1 MAWNVSGPVRV
12 AAVADATAIAAVHV
26 EAWRETYVGIVPVQV
41 LAGLS
46 VDRRTEIWRRI
57 LTNPTAFS
65 SSAVFVAERDGTVVG
80 FGCCGMQR
88 AESLSAEGREISSIY
103 VLHAFQ
109 RGGLGVALMSAMGGE
124 LQRRR
129 LQAASVWVLR
139 ENESARR
146 FYEKLGGDIIGDKKD
161 IREDGVVFVEV
172 AYGWRD
178 LGALA
183 KRARMR

>member
-1 MAWNVSGPVRV
+1 MAWKVGGSIRV
-12 AAVADATAIAAVHV
+12 AGVADAAAIAAVHV

-88 AESLSAEGREISSIY
+88 AESLSAQGYDGEISSIY

-109 RGGLGVALMSAMGGE
+109 RRGLGVALMSAMGGE
-124 LQRRR
+124 LQRGVYRR
-129 LQAASVWVLR
+129 RACGSFER
-139 ENESARR
+139 TR
-146 FYEKLGGDIIGDKKD
+146 
-161 IREDGVVFVEV
+161 
-172 AYGWRD
+172 
-178 LGALA
+178 ALA
-183 KRARMR
+183 DSTKNSAATSLETRGTFARMVWFLLR